1 MVALKDIAVNTA
13 VFLLFVNGAAGLMV
27 ASGTA
32 NDLGVNPSVSGDQAI
47 NDANSEL
54 KNVKVSGGLAS
65 TLYALY
71 TSVTG
76 PVKAFVGLI
85 FGGPIILASIGVP
98 GWILDFVFL
107 PQYVVVG
114 GTVIYALTQRAL

>member
-1 MVALKDIAVNTA
+1 MAALKDITINTA
-13 VFLLFVNGAAGLMV
+13 VFLMFVNGAAGLMV

-32 NDLGVNPSVSGDQAI
+32 EDLAVNPSVSGSEDIQ
-47 NDANSEL
+47 DANNAMSDIE
-54 KNVKVSGGLAS
+54 VSGGFAS

-76 PVKAFVGLI
+76 HVKAVVGLL
-85 FGGPIILASIGVP
+85 FGGPIILASVGVP
-98 GWILDFVFL
+98 GWLLDFTFI
-107 PQYVVVG
+107 PQYLVVG

>member
-32 NDLGVNPSVSGDQAI
+32 ADLGVNPSVSGDQAI
-47 NDANSEL
+47 NDANTEL
-54 KNVKVSGGLAS
+54 GDVEPGGGFAS

-71 TSVTG
+71 NSMVG

-85 FGGPIILASIGVP
+85 FGGPLILASVGVP
-98 GWILDFVFL
+98 SWILNFVFL
-107 PQYVVVG
+107 PQYAVVG
-114 GTVIYALTQRAL
+114 ATIIYVLTQRAL